1 MKKQT
6 TLHFWFSNKIVTV
19 LRQFEVEDP
28 HKLGMGG
35 LLWAISANIMPVFG
49 LAPGPLLTK
58 RTDVL
63 PLNLMKSRS
72 RDIGCYNN
80 RIAL

>member
-6 TLHFWFSNKIVTV
+6 MLHFGFSNKVFTV
-19 LRQFEVEDP
+19 LRQFEVEGP
-28 HKLGMGG
+28 QNFGMGG

-72 RDIGCYNN
+72 RDNGCYNN